1 MSRLY
6 LRCVL
11 CSRQQADGLISGAA
25 WGRLELP
32 VGLEVEHPALKGS
45 TFRCCPSCI
54 QRHPGWQEELLTSL
68 GVSPNGSRPHSP
80 EAPATGGHDL
90 PLEGG

>member
-11 CSRQQADGLISGAA
+11 CSRQQAEGLISGAA

-32 VGLEVEHPALKGS
+32 VDTIVHHPAVRGS
-45 TFRCCPSCI
+45 VARACPSCMSGDPHWHD
-54 QRHPGWQEELLTSL
+54 RALAVLGFGPNSGFSL
-68 GVSPNGSRPHSP
+68 RVDS
-80 EAPATGGHDL
+80 A
-90 PLEGG
+90 

>member
-6 LRCVL
+6 LRCAI

-32 VGLEVEHPALKGS
+32 PGVEVEHPALRGAEL
-45 TFRCCPSCI
+45 RACPQCVS
-54 QRHPGWQEELLTSL
+54 RHPDWRGDLLVSL
-68 GVSPNGSRPHSP
+68 GL
-80 EAPATGGHDL
+80 DL
-90 PLEGG
+90 PGDAAAGEAH